1 MRTYLGPV
9 GQVRSGSRAGEND
22 LLRGAGFSSLSRV
35 EIATGEIVTR
45 TADQIVAAV
54 FSTSSAS
61 PHLFGSNRERF
72 EHDLRALP
80 SRRLAGR
87 TLAERTRDIVLD
99 IWRRVDGTSPRCRCV
114 ADRRWS
120 ASRLDSPARCCP
132 HRCHPTVVPHS
143 PCRRTSPSCQ
153 RKHRYGVN
161 DPVPNRGRPNDTR
174 VTFPGSGL
182 NSGAPIERVGP
193 AEPFES
199 GEVPVG
205 AAEHQSVLDRDGG
218 QVRVG
223 HKVGLRLPGKELRE
237 YLRVMITWL
246 G

>member
-1 MRTYLGPV
+1 VQATTHRGDASTDSLHHPRPPHAAISALVRTYLGPV

-99 IWRRVDGTSPRCRCV
+99 IWRRVDGTSPRCR
-114 ADRRWS
+114 
-120 ASRLDSPARCCP
+120 
-132 HRCHPTVVPHS
+132 
-143 PCRRTSPSCQ
+143 
-153 RKHRYGVN
+153 
-161 DPVPNRGRPNDTR
+161 
-174 VTFPGSGL
+174 
-182 NSGAPIERVGP
+182 
-193 AEPFES
+193 
-199 GEVPVG
+199 
-205 AAEHQSVLDRDGG
+205 
-218 QVRVG
+218 
-223 HKVGLRLPGKELRE
+223 
-237 YLRVMITWL
+237 
-246 G
+246 